1 MLEAAYKRDP
11 KPDKNARLDI
21 VNQVSMGEKEVQV
34 SIRCRRRVVQSVRA
48 NNTKTDLVP
57 EPKAELA
64 TEVQAVAT
72 T

>member
-34 SIRCRRRVVQSVRA
+34 SIESNRRIAKSVRA
-48 NNTKTDLVP
+48 NSTESDLVP
-57 EPKAELA
+57 KPKAELA
-64 TEVQAVAT
+64 TEV
-72 T
+72 